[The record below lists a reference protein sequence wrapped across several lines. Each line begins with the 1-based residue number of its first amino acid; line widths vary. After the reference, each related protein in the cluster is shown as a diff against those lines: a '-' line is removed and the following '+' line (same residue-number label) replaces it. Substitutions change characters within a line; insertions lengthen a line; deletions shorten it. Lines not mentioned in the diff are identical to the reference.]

1 MGYFWG
7 FGQVRKLFLGLN
19 IQIENFHFLI
29 IPLSCIFNV
38 NPISGHFWPFGAVF
52 GQFWVGVGQ
61 KMGCIGLFFGVWLG
75 KKTVLESQYSD

>member
-52 GQFWVGVGQ
+52 GLFWGRGRVKNGLYWAIFGVG
-61 KMGCIGLFFGVWLG
+61 LG
-75 KKTVLESQYSD
+75 KKTVL